1 MPEDD
6 VQEEEKQETEMP
18 ENTENAPE
26 NNPGEIEAEPPKN
39 PPIAFGPKK
48 LIAMLLKKKMLLIG
62 VGVAVGVVGV
72 LAILVALIE
81 SSSSNDYFYKE
92 GACKTVTVTYDPYDE
107 SQGSSVQSM
116 DIETYV
122 KSALAAYAKDLND
135 PQSGVLEV
143 YRALAI
149 TLRTEAVANNC
160 EVTYRD
166 KILDPNVNVDNNIE
180 DALDFSK
187 SLVLGDDDGDYIAAK
202 VSDFCWYSNENNVFE
217 FYQGTGT
224 PVDSDF
230 VSTYLNNNIY
240 ETCPCN
246 NPQGDPFSE
255 EDDGYN
261 QCWVT
266 WDTDDDGI
274 DDEAAWLHEDEET
287 GFSVFGAYYLMER
300 FGYHY
305 NQIINYF
312 FGSHVQYMTI
322 EEKTKAQADIS
333 NNGATCSEFSIT
345 NTTLSRPEFISKMEA
360 YSYSSSNSNRNA
372 AWHEFV
378 KNAGKIYDM
387 GVNNNINPELIVVR
401 AIREGFSPGG
411 ASHNYFGI
419 SCYNNQP
426 ESCKSYS
433 SFDEG
438 IMGFI
443 STMKGYFSFTD
454 MMQRYAYLGDYWYNP
469 GSSSNGGCYYAEY
482 IYPNGLDEYVQTA
495 CGASYAGCSGSSCMA
510 TRQEDHDAYA
520 AYQGRGMIETRY
532 NIFGISAD
540 NCSNNNMNYGSCV
553 LYNQADSRWGN
564 LNLGYS
570 NDTIAHSGC
579 ALTSVAIALTCTG
592 QMDTSSFSPAILNQ
606 ALINNNGYSGEA
618 IYWDNGAIREF
629 VSTFNMEQ
637 YYKFPKSMATSEKI
651 KYLQGG
657 LSNSRIAIVH
667 IENSEHTR
675 GHYVVLQSVNTTNNT
690 FTCLDPGGGLI
701 STYSIDDVD
710 RVIYYT
716 Y

>member
-1 MPEDD
+1 MPEEDLN
-6 VQEEEKQETEMP
+6 EEEKQETEMP

-26 NNPGEIEAEPPKN
+26 NVPGEIEAEPPKN
-39 PPIAFGPKK
+39 SLLAFGAKK
-48 LIAMLLKKKMLLIG
+48 LIAMLLKKKMVLIG
-62 VGVAVGVVGV
+62 AGIAVGAVVF
-72 LAILVALIE
+72 LAILAALIE

-107 SQGSSVQSM
+107 SRGSSVQSM

-122 KSALAAYAKDLND
+122 KSALAAYAKDLNE
-135 PQSGVLEV
+135 PKSGVLEV

-166 KILDPNVNVDNNIE
+166 KILDPNVDVDDTIE
-180 DALDFSK
+180 DALEFSK
-187 SLVLGDDDGDYIAAK
+187 SLVLGDEDGDYVAAK
-202 VSDFCWYSNENNVFE
+202 VSDFCWYSNDGNVFE
-217 FYQGTGT
+217 FYQGAGT

-230 VSTYLNNNIY
+230 VSTYLNDNVY

-266 WDTDDDGI
+266 WDTDDDEI
-274 DDEAAWLHEDEET
+274 DDASAWLHEDDET
-287 GFSVFGAYYLMER
+287 GFSVLGAYYLMER

-333 NNGATCSEFSIT
+333 NGGSTCSEFSIT
-345 NTTLSRPEFISKMEA
+345 NTTLSRSEFIAKVEA
-360 YSYSSSNSNRNA
+360 YNFRGSSSDTRDWNTLVA
-372 AWHEFV
+372 
-378 KNAGKIYDM
+378 NAGKIYDM
-387 GVNNNINPELIVVR
+387 ATANNINPEMVFVRPVV
-401 AIREGFSPGG
+401 EGFSPGG
-411 ASHNYFGI
+411 DTYNYFGI
-419 SCYNNQP
+419 TCYNGRP
-426 ESCKSYS
+426 ESCTIYN

-443 STMKGYFSFTD
+443 NVLKNYSSFTD
-454 MMQRYAYLGDYWYNP
+454 MMSRYAYLGDYWFNP
-469 GSSSNGGCYYAEY
+469 GDSANGGCYYAKY

-495 CGASYAGCSGSSCMA
+495 CGSSYAGCSGSSCMA
-510 TRQEDHDAYA
+510 TRQEDRDAYA
-520 AYQGRGMIETRY
+520 LYQGRTMIEARY

-540 NCSNNNMNYGSCV
+540 NCSNDNMNYGSCV
-553 LYNQADSRWGN
+553 LYNQADSRWGSV
-564 LNLGYS
+564 NLGYS

-592 QMDTSSFSPAILNQ
+592 QMDTSSFSPAVLNQ
-606 ALINNNGYSGEA
+606 ALIRNNGYVGEA
-618 IYWDNGAIREF
+618 IYWNNSAIRDF

-637 YYKFPKSMATSEKI
+637 YYTFPKSTSTSEKTN
-651 KYLQGG
+651 YLQGG
-657 LSNSRIAIVH
+657 LASNHMAIVH

-675 GHYVVLQSVNTTNNT
+675 GHWVVLQSVNTTNNT